1 MSGDQARVT
10 RAADRELLVLHA
22 RGDPRAFDELLRRHR
37 DRMWRLAVRTL
48 DDPEDAADAVQEACL
63 SAFRAAGRF
72 RGDAAVSTWL
82 HRIVINACWDRARRN
97 AVRAALPLP
106 DEGSALV
113 DDLPDPADAGG
124 LALDVQS
131 ALACLSFDQ
140 RAALVLIDMMGF
152 TVKDASRVLGIKPA
166 TAKSR
171 CVRGRAK
178 LAPMLAQHRVA
189 RSPAAG

>member
-1 MSGDQARVT
+1 MRSDQT
-10 RAADRELLVLHA
+10 RAMRVADRELLGLHA
-22 RGDPRAFDELLRRHR
+22 QGNPLAFDELLRRHR
-37 DRMWRLAVRTL
+37 DRMWRLALRTL

-97 AVRAALPLP
+97 AVRAAVPLSEEAA
-106 DEGSALV
+106 EGQ
-113 DDLPDPADAGG
+113 LPDPADAGG

-131 ALACLSFDQ
+131 ALARLSFDQ
-140 RAALVLIDMMGF
+140 RAALVLIDMLGF

-166 TAKSR
+166 TVKSR
-171 CVRGRAK
+171 CVRGRAR
-178 LAPMLAQHRVA
+178 LAPLLAQHRSVRA
-189 RSPAAG
+189 

>member
-1 MSGDQARVT
+1 MSSDQVRVT

-37 DRMWRLAVRTL
+37 DRMWRLALRTL

-106 DEGSALV
+106 DEGGAQ
-113 DDLPDPADAGG
+113 PDPAEAGG
-124 LALDVQS
+124 LALDVRS

-140 RAALVLIDMMGF
+140 RTALVLIDMMGY

-171 CVRGRAK
+171 CVRGRAR
-178 LAPMLAQHRVA
+178 LAPLLAQHRGA
-189 RSPAAG
+189 RSPAVG